1 MSGNATG
8 TNGSPEARYN
18 IRTRSSPVESD
29 SSFDSDDSTDIN
41 GNRRSVD
48 RSNLP
53 GGSRSLAGV
62 SIRSFLLGQAAGVCP
77 LLTIILAHYSF
88 TLWRAP
94 FFIASLALFHF
105 LEFYVTAAYSTSFA
119 TISAFLLSSNG
130 AAYNIAHSS
139 ALAECLLSRLLLP
152 EGYLR
157 WTSMLFGGARMQ
169 VVVGLAMMVM
179 GQIIR
184 SLAMVQAGSNFTH
197 TVQTQRRDEHVLV
210 KSGLYSVLRHPSYFG
225 FFWWGLG
232 TQLVL
237 GNLVCFLGYA
247 AVLWKFFSSRIRREE
262 KLLIEFFGDEYVEY
276 KSKTWVG
283 IPFIR

>member
-1 MSGNATG
+1 MSGNTTG
-8 TNGSPEARYN
+8 TDGSHGPRYSMRARP
-18 IRTRSSPVESD
+18 SPLDSD
-29 SSFDSDDSTDIN
+29 SSFDSDDSASFN
-41 GNRRSVD
+41 SKRRSVD
-48 RSNLP
+48 NSNLP
-53 GGSRSLAGV
+53 GGNRSLAGI
-62 SIRSFLLGQAAGVCP
+62 SIRAFLLGQSVGICT

-105 LEFYVTAAYSTSFA
+105 LEFYITAAYSTSFA

-152 EGYLR
+152 ESYLK
-157 WTSMLFGGARMQ
+157 WTSIPFGGARVQ
-169 VVVGLAMMVM
+169 VSVGLAIMIV
-179 GQIIR
+179 GQVIR

-197 TVQTQRRDEHVLV
+197 TVQTQRREEHVLV

-237 GNLVCFLGYA
+237 GNFVCFLGYA
-247 AVLWKFFSSRIRREE
+247 AVLWKFFSSRIQREE
-262 KLLIEFFGDEYVEY
+262 KLLIEFFGEEYVEY
-276 KSKTWVG
+276 QSKTWVG
-283 IPFIR
+283 IPFIH